1 MNQRNLIGVDLAKSI
16 FQVCIL
22 NKKNQVKAN
31 KAIKRN
37 DFARFLAKQPKSVI
51 AFETC
56 SGSHY
61 WGWQAE
67 KYGHEVLLIP
77 AKAVTAFRLGHK
89 TDAND
94 ALAVTEAAQ
103 RPELKLAPLKSIE
116 QLEIQAIQRARK
128 HLVDER
134 TALSNLIRSQFFEFG
149 LVIPKGFCSLKSKTA
164 CFLEDAEN
172 ILPSQVRAS
181 IHRLI
186 RRFNSLQEDIKFFDK
201 QVNDLIK
208 QNEPC
213 QRLMS
218 LEGIGAMGA
227 SQLYAFL
234 GSGQAF
240 KNGREAAACIGLTPK
255 QFSSGGKTNLIGI
268 GRRAVNSQLRTTII
282 QGAVSVVYKLKV
294 PKTKKEAWLL
304 KLIERSGCRK
314 AAVALANKNVRTA
327 WAMLRNNTV
336 YQAA

>member
-1 MNQRNLIGVDLAKSI
+1 MRQTNLIGVDLAKSI
-16 FQVCIL
+16 FQICIV
-22 NKKNQVKAN
+22 NKDN
-31 KAIKRN
+31 KVVTNKTIKREQ
-37 DFARFLAKQPKSVI
+37 FSRFLAKQPKSTI

-56 SGSHY
+56 SSSHY

-94 ALAVTEAAQ
+94 ALAIAEAAQ
-103 RPELKLAPLKSIE
+103 RPELKVAPLKSIE

-134 TALSNLIRSQFFEFG
+134 TALSNLIRSLFFEFG
-149 LVIPKGFCSLKSKTA
+149 LVIPKGFAALKTKTSDY
-164 CFLEDAEN
+164 LEDAEN
-172 ILPSQVRAS
+172 NLPLQVRTS
-181 IHRLI
+181 ICRLSS
-186 RRFNSLQEDIKFFDK
+186 RLRELESDIQSFDK

-234 GSGQAF
+234 GTGNAF
-240 KNGREAAACIGLTPK
+240 KNGREAAACVGLTPK
-255 QFSSGGKTNLIGI
+255 QFSSGGKTNLLGI
-268 GRRAVNSQLRTTII
+268 GRRAANHQLRATII
-282 QGAVSVVYKLKV
+282 QGAISIVYKLKE
-294 PKTKKEAWLL
+294 PNTKKERWLSR
-304 KLIERSGCRK
+304 LIERSGHRK

-327 WAMLRNNTV
+327 WAMLRNNTS
-336 YQAA
+336 YNAA